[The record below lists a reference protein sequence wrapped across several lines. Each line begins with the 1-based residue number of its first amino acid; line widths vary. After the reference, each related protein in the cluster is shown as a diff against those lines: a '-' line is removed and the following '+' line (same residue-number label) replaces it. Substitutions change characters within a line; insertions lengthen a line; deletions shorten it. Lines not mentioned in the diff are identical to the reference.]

1 MKRSSKSRNG
11 NPNTGPA
18 AAADIGSAN
27 TGAGKGRGRGRIQAL
42 ALAAA
47 LCCLGALLGFGAVL
61 EGYSHRLHPPGLL
74 GADGIAHAA
83 AFNLLGFVVPG
94 LLLAAVAWR
103 LRERLRSGGAMA
115 RIGAWL
121 WCLSALAWA
130 AQGGVSLDPT
140 DLDAQASRLHAAA
153 WMLWWLAFMAGAVLL
168 AIGAR
173 GLPAWR
179 GLISVEV
186 LSGALVLV
194 AVLGADIGV
203 LPAPVAQRLTLL
215 VWLIAYVATARGERS
230 GN

>member
-1 MKRSSKSRNG
+1 MKRSS

-18 AAADIGSAN
+18 VAADTDAAN
-27 TGAGKGRGRGRIQAL
+27 TGAGKRRGRMQAL

-47 LCCLGALLGFGAVL
+47 LCCLGALLGFGAAL

-83 AFNLLGFVVPG
+83 AFNLLGFMVPG
-94 LLLAAVAWR
+94 LLLAVVAWR
-103 LRERLRSGGAMA
+103 LRERLRSAGAMA

-130 AQGGVSLDPT
+130 AQGGLALDST
-140 DLDAQASRLHAAA
+140 DLDAPASRLHATA
-153 WMLWWLAFMAGAVLL
+153 WMLWWLAFVAGAALL

-173 GLPAWR
+173 GLQAWR

-203 LPAPVAQRLTLL
+203 LPAPIAQRLALL
-215 VWLIAYVATARGERS
+215 IWLVAYVATARGERP

>member
-1 MKRSSKSRNG
+1 MKRSS

-18 AAADIGSAN
+18 AAADTDAAN
-27 TGAGKGRGRGRIQAL
+27 TGAGNTGTGKGRSRMQAL

-47 LCCLGALLGFGAVL
+47 LCCLGALLGFGAAL

-74 GADGIAHAA
+74 GADGISHAA

-94 LLLAAVAWR
+94 LLLAVVGWR
-103 LRERLRSGGAMA
+103 LRERLRSAGAMA

-130 AQGGVSLDPT
+130 AQGGLALDPT
-140 DLDAQASRLHAAA
+140 DLDAPASRLHATA
-153 WMLWWLAFMAGAVLL
+153 WMLWWLAFVAGAALL

-173 GLPAWR
+173 GLQAWR

-203 LPAPVAQRLTLL
+203 LPAPIAQRLALL
-215 VWLIAYVATARGERS
+215 IWLVAYVATARGERP

>member
-11 NPNTGPA
+11 NPTTGPA
-18 AAADIGSAN
+18 AN
-27 TGAGKGRGRGRIQAL
+27 TGAGAGAGKGRGRGRIQAL

-153 WMLWWLAFMAGAVLL
+153 WMLWWLAFVAGAALL

-203 LPAPVAQRLTLL
+203 LPAPVAQRLALL

-230 GN
+230 GD